1 MQSNE
6 VFVYISL
13 EGKDVLVGKLWFHNR
28 KGRESASFKYD
39 TDWLS
44 NPERFALEPALL
56 LMEGSYHTNDKQ
68 LLFGAIGDSAP
79 DRWGRVLMR
88 RAESKRAL
96 VVKETVRT
104 LMEKDYLLGV
114 NDETR
119 QGALRFAENIGS
131 PFLKPSDKN
140 SVPPLIELPKLL
152 SASEKF
158 LSSKESAADLKL
170 LLAPGSSLGGARPKA
185 SVRDK
190 DGSLAIVKFP
200 CKDDNLNIV
209 LWESVA
215 LTLAK
220 AAGITTP
227 QWRIETMLKKSV
239 LIGKRFDR
247 TAKTR
252 IPFLSS
258 MSMLGA
264 SDNETHS
271 YLEIAYAISQ
281 HGSHPNKDLAELWKR
296 IVFNVLISNTDD
308 HLRNHGFLY
317 EHQKGWKLSPVYDLN
332 PTPIT
337 IKPRI
342 LSTAIDFNNNE
353 ASLDLA
359 LSVIEDFR
367 LSKKQAQDII
377 KDVAG
382 AVTKWRKVAK
392 QVGLNESD
400 IEKMSSAFEHK
411 DLDTAKRLM

>member
-1 MQSNE
+1 MTKRL
-6 VFVYISL
+6 FTYRL
-13 EGKDVLVGKLWFHNR
+13 KGKTFLWASYGFIIVKAGKARLLNTIR
-28 KGRESASFKYD
+28 
-39 TDWLS
+39 
-44 NPERFALEPALL
+44 NPERFALEPALQ

-88 RAESKRAL
+88 RAEAKRAL
-96 VVKETVRT
+96 AVKETART

-119 QGALRFAENIGS
+119 QGALRFTQSIGS

-140 SVPPLIELPKLL
+140 SIPPLIELPKLL

-158 LSSKESAADLKL
+158 LSSKESAEDLKL

-190 DGSLAIVKFP
+190 DGSLAIAKFP
-200 CKDDNLNIV
+200 CKDDGLNVV
-209 LWESVA
+209 LWEAVA

-220 AAGITTP
+220 AAGIATP
-227 QWRIETMLKKSV
+227 QWRIETVLRKPV
-239 LIGKRFDR
+239 LIEKRFDR
-247 TAKTR
+247 TAKSR

-264 SDNETHS
+264 SDNETRS
-271 YLEIAYAISQ
+271 YIEIAYAVTQ
-281 HGSHPNKDLAELWKR
+281 HGSQPNKDLAELWKR

-317 EHQKGWKLSPVYDLN
+317 EHQRGWKLSPVYDIN
-332 PTPIT
+332 PTPT
-337 IKPRI
+337 SIKPRI

-367 LSKKQAQDII
+367 LTKKRAQGIV
-377 KDVAG
+377 KDVVG
-382 AVTKWRKVAK
+382 AVAKWRKAAK
-392 QVGLNESD
+392 QVGLKESD
-400 IEKMSSAFEHK
+400 IEKMSCAFEHEDFDK
-411 DLDTAKRLM
+411 AKRLAQER